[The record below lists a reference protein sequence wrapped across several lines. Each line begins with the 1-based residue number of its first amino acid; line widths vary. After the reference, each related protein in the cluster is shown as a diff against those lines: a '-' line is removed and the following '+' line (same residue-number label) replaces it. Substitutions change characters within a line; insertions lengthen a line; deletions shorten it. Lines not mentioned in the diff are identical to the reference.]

1 MRLALELGKR
11 ATSPYKAITQQVH
24 VADEITTE
32 QFVVTYKSEI
42 SGEADGVL
50 PYSKHLRKGDV
61 ASRLFIMSHY
71 TSKLTIFGCGLV

>member
-24 VADEITTE
+24 VAEITTE
-32 QFVVTYKSEI
+32 QFVATYKSEI

-50 PYSKHLRKGDV
+50 PHSDHLCKGDV
-61 ASRLFIMSHY
+61 VSRLFIMSH
-71 TSKLTIFGCGLV
+71 